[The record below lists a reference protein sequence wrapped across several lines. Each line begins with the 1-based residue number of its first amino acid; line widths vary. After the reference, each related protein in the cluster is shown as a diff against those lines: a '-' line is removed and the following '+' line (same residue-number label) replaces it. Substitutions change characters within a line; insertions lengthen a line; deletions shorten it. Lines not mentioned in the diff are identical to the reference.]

1 MTNAWFTYEK
11 SFDNSWVPAVYHGE
25 KPNNKSVNGSGPER
39 SQLHQID
46 ASYLGPD
53 GNSPDFGRLKRE
65 FPV

>member
-1 MTNAWFTYEK
+1 MKAYFAYEYDFANRPCPVVF
-11 SFDNSWVPAVYHGE
+11 FD
-25 KPNNKSVNGSGPER
+25 KPSKSVNGSEPQR

>member
-11 SFDNSWVPAVYHGE
+11 SFDNSWVPAVYYND
-25 KPNNKSVNGSGPER
+25 KPGKSVNGGSVER
-39 SQLHQID
+39 TTLHQID